1 MHNKFISPAG
11 WAFHQPIV
19 SPIKLGRDGLFCGG
33 NDRRT
38 FLKRASNLFLP
49 LLEQIKI
56 AEDEVPL
63 HVIALGATE
72 KWGANRNGDGF
83 LCQTCRDHHH
93 TFKNARWYYN
103 HIHHDPRNSYG
114 VVKAAVF
121 NEEMSRI
128 ELLVAL
134 NAAKSAAERN
144 EGKIAEKTLKLA
156 GENKPIA
163 TSMGCRINYD
173 VCSACG
179 NKARTRKY
187 YCDESKCAGGGC
199 KHNLGKLVKLA
210 GDTHHLH
217 VENPHPVWYDISD
230 VSDTRPADKT
240 AYGTVADWM
249 CKAASAE
256 GFAEGYSSSQSAE
269 LFGAAATIWDE
280 LHPQATDLEKMA
292 IAIGRAQH
300 QNFDDNILDTLGV
313 VNRFGLEEVL
323 HKIGQGVPRNS
334 LMIDIVSA
342 MAKQGA
348 ILPLSAF
355 GQLNG
360 KSPSLVKEAAN
371 YLPKAQEQVAMEIE
385 DLIPKTGGWVCRDTE
400 LKLTPAASAMVDR
413 AYGLTKTGTQ
423 QRALLALKVSE
434 AGHNPHRKVASG
446 SDVHVSELA
455 KELAEQYAVY
465 KTSAVALAPRVD
477 FALTARLAAGQN
489 LVL

>member
-1 MHNKFISPAG
+1 MHNKIVSPAG
-11 WAFHQPIV
+11 WPFHQPIV
-19 SPIKLGRDGLFCGG
+19 SHLKLGRDGLFCGG
-33 NDRRT
+33 EDKRA
-38 FLKRASNLFLP
+38 FLKRGSNLFLP
-49 LLEQIKI
+49 HLERIKI
-56 AEDEVPL
+56 AHDEVPL

-83 LCQTCRDHHH
+83 LCQTCRDHCH

-103 HIHHDPRNSYG
+103 HIHNDPHNSYG
-114 VVKAAVF
+114 VIKLAIF
-121 NEEMSRI
+121 NEDMARV

-134 NAAKSAAERN
+134 NATKSAAERN
-144 EGKIAEKTLKLA
+144 EGKIADKTLKLV
-156 GENKPIA
+156 GENKPVA

-210 GDTHHLH
+210 GDTHHMH
-217 VENPHPVWYDISD
+217 VENPFPVWYDISD

-240 AYGTVADWM
+240 AYGTLADWM

-256 GFAEGYSSSQSAE
+256 GYAEGYSGSQSAD
-269 LFGAAATIWDE
+269 LVGSAATIWDE
-280 LHPQATDLEKMA
+280 MHPMATDLEKIA
-292 IAIGRAQH
+292 VAIGRAQH
-300 QNFDDNILDTLGV
+300 QSFDNNVLDALGV
-313 VNRFGLEEVL
+313 VNRFGIEEVL
-323 HKIGQGVPRNS
+323 HKIGRGLPSNTI
-334 LMIDIVSA
+334 MMDIVSA

-348 ILPLSAF
+348 ILPLTAF
-355 GQLNG
+355 GQLTQ
-360 KSPSLVKEAAN
+360 KPLSIIKEAAS
-371 YLPKAQEQVAMEIE
+371 YLPKAQERVAMEIE
-385 DLIPKTGGWVCRDTE
+385 DLIPKTGGWVCRDTA
-400 LKLTPAASAMVDR
+400 LTLTPSAVDTVDR
-413 AYGLTKTGTQ
+413 AYGLTKTGIQ
-423 QRALLALKVSE
+423 QRAALAVKVSE
-434 AGHNPHRKVASG
+434 AGHSPHRKVASNT
-446 SDVHVSELA
+446 DTHVSELA

>member
-1 MHNKFISPAG
+1 MHNKFVSPAG
-11 WAFHQPIV
+11 WSFHQPIV
-19 SPIKLGRDGLFCGG
+19 SQVKLGSDGRFCGG
-33 NDRRT
+33 NDRSL

-49 LLEQIKI
+49 LLDQIKI
-56 AEDEVPL
+56 ASDEVPL

-83 LCQTCRDHHH
+83 LCHTCRNNYDS
-93 TFKNARWYYN
+93 FKTARWYYN
-103 HIHHDPRNSYG
+103 HVHHDPKNSYG
-114 VVKAAVF
+114 VVKCAVW
-121 NEEMSRI
+121 NEDMARI

-134 NAAKSAAERN
+134 NASKSAAERN
-144 EGKIAEKTLKLA
+144 EGKIADKTLRLL
-156 GENKPIA
+156 GENKPVA

-240 AYGTVADWM
+240 AYGTMADWM

-256 GFAEGYSSSQSAE
+256 GFAAGYSGSQSAE
-269 LFGAAATIWDE
+269 LLGAAATIWDE
-280 LHPQATDLEKMA
+280 LHPLATEMEK
-292 IAIGRAQH
+292 IGVAIGRAQH
-300 QNFDDNILDTLGV
+300 QGFDDNVLGALTSRFSVETVMQKLSSSVPGNATIL
-313 VNRFGLEEVL
+313 
-323 HKIGQGVPRNS
+323 
-334 LMIDIVSA
+334 DIVSA

-355 GQLNG
+355 GQLTG
-360 KSPSLVKEAAN
+360 KSPSIVKEAAN
-371 YLPKAQEQVAMEIE
+371 YLPKAQEKVAMEIE
-385 DLIPKTGGWVCRDTE
+385 DLIPKTGGWVCRE
-400 LKLTPAASAMVDR
+400 PVSVKLTPSASDFVDR
-413 AYGLTKTGTQ
+413 AYGLTKTGVQ
-423 QRALLALKVSE
+423 LRSLSSSA
-434 AGHNPHRKVASG
+434 PRKVAAVA
-446 SDVHVSELA
+446 DTHVSEVA
-455 KELAEQYAVY
+455 RELAEQYAVY